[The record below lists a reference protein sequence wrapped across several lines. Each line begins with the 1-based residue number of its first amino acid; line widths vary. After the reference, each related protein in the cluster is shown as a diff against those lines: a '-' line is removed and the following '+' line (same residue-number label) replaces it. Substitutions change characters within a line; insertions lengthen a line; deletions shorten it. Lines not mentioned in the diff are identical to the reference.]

1 MILIFTFTIFIKQT
15 TPFMY
20 SIDLF
25 IMKSL
30 RILPTTGNMAKQVL
44 KTTNDSLRKKRLQN
58 NKGYDL
64 FDRNDIRQV
73 FFCFLGKAKLFL
85 DCFKNALVER
95 KLLL

>member
-1 MILIFTFTIFIKQT
+1 MTA
-15 TPFMY
+15 Y
-20 SIDLF
+20 E
-25 IMKSL
+25 
-30 RILPTTGNMAKQVL
+30 
-44 KTTNDSLRKKRLQN
+44 KRLQN

-73 FFCFLGKAKLFL
+73 FFLCFPEKVKLFF